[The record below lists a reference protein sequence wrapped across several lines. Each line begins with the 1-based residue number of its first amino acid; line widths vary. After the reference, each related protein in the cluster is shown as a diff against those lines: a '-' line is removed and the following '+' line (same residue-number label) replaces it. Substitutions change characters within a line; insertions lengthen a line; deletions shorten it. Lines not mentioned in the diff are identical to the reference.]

1 MLQFEIK
8 KAEMKIGKRKGT
20 TMFFAH
26 QTSHHCLST
35 TALEYRI
42 ERMTSLT
49 RADVR
54 ASIIAL
60 SAIIQ
65 EELSQGRSVD
75 LGELGTFKIAA
86 TGKRMLTE
94 KEVTLETIRRPHVRF
109 YPKHPM
115 RLAARNVAVEI
126 VRPEKNPKP
135 KPKKPNEGGG
145 QGSSEG
151 GGHVGI

>member
-20 TMFFAH
+20 TMYFAH
-26 QTSHHCLST
+26 QTTHHCLTT

-54 ASIIAL
+54 AAIIAL
-60 SAIIQ
+60 SAIVQ

-75 LGELGTFKIAA
+75 LGELGTFK
-86 TGKRMLTE
+86 RMLTA
-94 KEVTLETIRRPHVRF
+94 KEVTPETIRRPHVRF
-109 YPKHPM
+109 YAKRPM
-115 RLAARNVAVEI
+115 RLAARSVALEI
-126 VRPEKNPKP
+126 VHPEKASSA
-135 KPKKPNEGGG
+135 KPKKPKGGGG
-145 QGSSEG
+145 QGGSEG
-151 GGHVGI
+151 GGHVGA